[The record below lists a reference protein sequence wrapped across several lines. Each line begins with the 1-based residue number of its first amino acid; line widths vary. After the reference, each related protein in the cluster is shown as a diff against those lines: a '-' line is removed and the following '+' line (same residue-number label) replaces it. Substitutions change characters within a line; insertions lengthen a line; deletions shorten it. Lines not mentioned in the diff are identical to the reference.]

1 MSRRP
6 LRFRQSDLMRA
17 MRAAQ
22 RMGGA
27 WGVDI
32 LMDGTI
38 RVVPAQPV
46 QIGNPLPSGP
56 IEEGDNPW
64 DS

>member
-22 RMGGA
+22 RLGNN

-32 LMDGTI
+32 LPDGTI
-38 RVVPAQPV
+38 RVAPAQEF
-46 QIGNPLPSGP
+46 GP
-56 IEEGDNPW
+56 DKALNADAEALGDSPW
-64 DS
+64 PG

>member
-1 MSRRP
+1 MSRAP

-22 RMGGA
+22 RLGNN

-32 LMDGTI
+32 LKDGTI
-38 RVVPAQPV
+38 RVVPAQPIPAGKTLNGSPD
-46 QIGNPLPSGP
+46 Q
-56 IEEGDNPW
+56 EGDNPW